1 MKGMMRIFLV
11 IAAMWTASAVA
22 TAQTTL
28 FDYPIA
34 PDTCQTLESRCN
46 YSVQHFWDNCDL
58 TKPFAAGTDSLLVEA
73 MDTYFNIMAAGAN
86 ANLSIGSA
94 RDLMFKSQAVQANFI
109 KLAQVA
115 EFLLY
120 RNPTSF
126 RDDLYLTFAQAVAD
140 NNAVKKDMREHYR
153 DQVKR
158 INTTKLDERITDF
171 SFTDIN
177 GAKHKLSE
185 LESDSVAQV
194 LILITDGS
202 SNSNIERMRLDT
214 DVIVNALVEAGVLK
228 VLNIVT
234 GDAAKQWDKDSREL
248 AAKWI
253 VGANKDITSQLD
265 IRYMPCI
272 ITLDNK
278 LTVLQKN
285 ITVDDIK
292 NAF

>member
-1 MKGMMRIFLV
+1 MKIMIRIFLV
-11 IAAMWTASAVA
+11 IVAMWTAAMG
-22 TAQTTL
+22 TAQTTF

-34 PDTCQTLESRCN
+34 PDTCTTLESRCN

-86 ANLSIGSA
+86 ANLAIGSA
-94 RDLMFKSQAVQANFI
+94 RDLMFKSQAVQSNFM

-115 EFLLY
+115 ELLLY
-120 RNPTSF
+120 MSPTGL
-126 RDDLYLTFAQAVAD
+126 RDDLYLTFAQAVID
-140 NNAVKKDMREHYR
+140 NKSVKKEVREHYR

-158 INTTKLDERITDF
+158 INATKLGERISDF
-171 SFTDIN
+171 TFTGID

-185 LESDSVAQV
+185 FETENDTTQV
-194 LILITDGS
+194 FLVITDGG

-214 DVIVNALVEAGVLK
+214 DVIVGKLVEAGFIKIV
-228 VLNIVT
+228 NIVT
-234 GDAAKQWDKDSREL
+234 GDAAKQWDNDSREY
-248 AAKWI
+248 AAKWM
-253 VGANKDITSQLD
+253 VGANKDLATLLD
-265 IRYMPCI
+265 VRYMPCI
-272 ITLDNK
+272 IVLDNK
-278 LTVLQKN
+278 LTVMRKN